1 MALARSESRLK
12 ATVVALLHYDPKLG
26 QFFWREARGG
36 RRKGALAGSLD
47 EKGYWCIRINRVLY
61 KAHRLVWLL
70 HNEDMP
76 EIVDHINHD
85 RTDNRIE
92 NLRAVTLSEN
102 NANMDMRSDNKSG
115 FKGVSFHKGSGKWVA
130 KLKGRTLGYFASPE
144 LASKAYTDAARAE
157 FGVHFNDTSAQTADR
172 RRY

>member
-1 MALARSESRLK
+1 MAHVSLASELKRLLAYNAK
-12 ATVVALLHYDPKLG
+12 TG
-26 QFFWREARGG
+26 EFRWRESRGG
-36 RRKGALAGSLD
+36 RRKGDLAGSLD
-47 EKGYWCIRINRVLY
+47 DKGYRVIRLNRVLY
-61 KAHRLVWLL
+61 RAHRLVWLL
-70 HNEDMP
+70 HTGDLP
-76 EIVDHINHD
+76 EVVDHINHD

-102 NANMDMRSDNKSG
+102 NANMDMRSDNRSG
-115 FKGVSFHKGSGKWVA
+115 FKGVSFHKGSNKWVA

-144 LASKAYTDAARAE
+144 LASEAYTNAARAE